1 MATVATTSPPSA
13 FRKTT
18 ETFTTGARTL
28 PQRYFISPEVFAEEQ
43 RKIFAREWI
52 CVGHQ
57 SQIARAGDYFVREV
71 AGESLIIVRGKG
83 GHTRAFYNVAVIAEP
98 VCARRRADMARR
110 FNVPIMPGPMGL
122 MGA

>member
-18 ETFTTGARTL
+18 ETFTAGARTL

-71 AGESLIIVRGKG
+71 AGESLIILRDKGEEIAGVLQCLPSSRNAFVRGG
-83 GHTRAFYNVAVIAEP
+83 ERTWRGDSMSLSCLDLWA
-98 VCARRRADMARR
+98 
-110 FNVPIMPGPMGL
+110 
-122 MGA
+122 